1 MRIGGRRYMV
11 SVRRTSLPAM
21 AILLVTTLFNWTAL
35 PLQAVEKSS
44 AGKIDFRRDVRPILS
59 DNCFSCHGPDAAY
72 VEADL
77 RLDLRESAVRSDGV
91 IILGKPAK
99 SELVRRINS
108 TDADERMPPE
118 ESHKML
124 SAAEKAILARWIAEG
139 AEYQDH
145 WAFIAPQ
152 LP

>member
-1 MRIGGRRYMV
+1 
-11 SVRRTSLPAM
+11 M

-35 PLQAVEKSS
+35 PLQAVEKAS

-59 DNCFSCHGPDAAY
+59 DNCFACHGPDAAH

-139 AEYQDH
+139 AEYDEH
-145 WAFIAPQ
+145 WSFIAPQ
-152 LP
+152 SPEAPVIVDA